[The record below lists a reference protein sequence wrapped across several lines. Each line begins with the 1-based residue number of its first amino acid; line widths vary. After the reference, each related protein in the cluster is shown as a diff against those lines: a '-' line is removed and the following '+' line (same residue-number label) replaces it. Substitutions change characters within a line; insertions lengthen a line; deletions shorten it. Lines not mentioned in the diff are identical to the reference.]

1 MLESLHPAS
10 LPYSY
15 GNTSASPF
23 LEFSRLI
30 CEEAYS
36 GLTQR
41 AMSLKIILIML
52 ALSGVGGIVLG
63 YVLRVLIGLAQRGSV
78 ELNTRQ
84 KLLQAKEQA
93 AKIIAD
99 AEYRGAVIETE
110 RLEPIEEREEKLAS
124 REERVAARQE
134 FLDSRQRDL
143 DEKEDEVR
151 AREQE
156 ALHARNE
163 TEKLA
168 AERLKELAK
177 IANLSETAAREQLFS
192 EIERTHEEAILLRLQ
207 KLAAHGRERLE
218 DKARAILT
226 STIHRLGNAVNAE
239 VMSLSVMLPSE
250 DMKGKIIGKEGR
262 NIKAFERATGV
273 DVIIDDAPDKITL
286 SSFDPLR
293 RAIAKMALETL
304 IADGRIQPVK
314 IEETVEKTRAEVA
327 EIVRQK
333 GEAAAYETG
342 VIGLDPK
349 LTALLGRL
357 HFRTSYGQN
366 VLTHSIEMAHIAGML
381 AAELGAD
388 ASVARTGA
396 LLHDI
401 GKAVDHEVQGTHVEI
416 GRRILE
422 KFGVDKRIILAMQSH
437 HEEYPYETPESVIVQ
452 VADAIS
458 GGRPGARRDT
468 VDRYLERLGDLERLA
483 AAFEGVEKVYAIAA
497 GREIRVFVN
506 PGKVSDIAMHTLAR
520 DIAVRIQEE
529 LKYPGEIK
537 VNIIRENRVV
547 EFAR

>member
-1 MLESLHPAS
+1 
-10 LPYSY
+10 
-15 GNTSASPF
+15 
-23 LEFSRLI
+23 
-30 CEEAYS
+30 
-36 GLTQR
+36 
-41 AMSLKIILIML
+41 ML

-78 ELNTRQ
+78 ELDTKR
-84 KLLQAKEQA
+84 KLLVAKEQA

-99 AEYRGAVIETE
+99 AEFRGEVIETE
-110 RLEPIEEREEKLAS
+110 RLAPIEEREGKLSA
-124 REERVAARQE
+124 REERVASREE
-134 FLDSRQRDL
+134 FL
-143 DEKEDEVR
+143 DEKENEVR
-151 AREQE
+151 TREQE
-156 ALHARNE
+156 AIRAKSEAESLA
-163 TEKLA
+163 EK
-168 AERLKELAK
+168 RSKELAK
-177 IANLSETAAREQLFS
+177 VSHLSEDKAREELFR

-218 DKARAILT
+218 DKAREILT
-226 STIHRLGNAVNAE
+226 TTIHRLGNAVNAE

-273 DVIIDDAPDKITL
+273 DVIIDDAPDRITL

-293 RAIAKMALETL
+293 RAVAKIALEKL
-304 IADGRIQPVK
+304 IVDGRIQPVK

-327 EIVRQK
+327 EIIKQK
-333 GEAAAYETG
+333 GEAAAYEAG

-357 HFRTSYGQN
+357 HFRTSFGQN
-366 VLTHSIEMAHIAGML
+366 MLQHSIEMAHIAGML
-381 AAELGAD
+381 AVELGAD
-388 ASVARTGA
+388 PVIARAAA

-422 KFGVDKRIILAMQSH
+422 KFAVDKRVIVAMQSH
-437 HEEYPYETPESVIVQ
+437 HDEYPYETPEAVIVQ

-483 AAFEGVEKVYAIAA
+483 ATFEGVEKVYAIAA

-506 PGKVSDIAMHTLAR
+506 PGKISDIAMHTLAR
-520 DIAVRIQEE
+520 DIAARIQGE